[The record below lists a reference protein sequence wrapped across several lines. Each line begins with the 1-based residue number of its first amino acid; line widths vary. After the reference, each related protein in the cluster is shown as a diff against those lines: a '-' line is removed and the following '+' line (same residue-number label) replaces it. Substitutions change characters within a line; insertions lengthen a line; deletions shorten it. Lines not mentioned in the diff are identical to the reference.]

1 MSAALYALGNFSV
14 RHRYY
19 VVAAWIALMVATALI
34 ANVVGKQTSNNLTLP
49 GTGSTQAQD
58 LLSDNLP
65 NQANGTN
72 PVVMKAPHGTLDA
85 GANAKAVNATVSS
98 LRKAPGVIKAVS
110 PLSSQGSDAL
120 SKDKEIGY
128 ISLTLDQSPS
138 DLTEDEANAIIDTE
152 TPATDAGLEVA
163 NGGYLGQA
171 VSKPSTESSEA
182 VGLAA
187 AIVILLFTFGTATA
201 MGLPIATAI
210 VGLVTGLAA
219 IGLLGHGIDV
229 PTVGPTLGTMLGLG
243 VGIDYA
249 LFIVTRHRGFMEQG
263 HPVDEAAARAVGTA
277 GGAVVFA
284 GGTVVIALCSLA
296 VAQIPIVSALG
307 YSAAIVVLIAVITA
321 VTLLPALLSIL
332 GQRIDAL
339 RVPFL
344 RPPAHDHRPHGWA
357 RWARGVGKRPL
368 CRPWSWASASCS
380 CSRSRCSTCSSVS
393 RTTARCPR
401 RPRRGS
407 RMTCC
412 GRASGRASTGL
423 PGRRGLRRKPGPQ
436 RPEEAQPGHP
446 TTATAGAA
454 GRRADDR
461 AAGGPGSA
469 TGRGRR
475 PRRSRRL
482 QSQPPTKQEKQA
494 SQEEAFLKTTASDPR
509 LVKLENQIGK
519 TKGVKDVSPAT
530 LDKSGDTAVFTVIA
544 TTAPSA
550 DATEDLVRH
559 LRAPVIPDALK
570 GTTLTAYVG
579 GQTAG
584 YIDLADR
591 ISDKLPL
598 VIATVLVLSFLLLLV
613 AFRSIVVPLTAGLM
627 NLLSVGAAYGILTFV
642 FQEGHGATLIGLD
655 GAIPIVSYV
664 PLLMFAILFGLSMDY
679 QVFLLTRI
687 QEHYR
692 ENQDNHEAVVD
703 GLAVSARVITS
714 AALIMVSVYTSFI
727 LNGDPTV
734 KQFGLGLAAAIA
746 VDATIVRCL
755 LVPAV
760 MVMLGRANWWL
771 PGWARPP
778 AATGGD
784 RGRRLLQGQGCR
796 RGRRRIPAPRLKVAV
811 RRDWVHSGRPPGSDD
826 F

>member
-1 MSAALYALGNFSV
+1 MSRALYLLGRFCT
-14 RHRYY
+14 RHRFG
-19 VVAAWIALMVATALI
+19 VVIGWVALMVATAVI
-34 ANVVGKQTSNNLTLP
+34 ANAVGKQTSNNLTLP

-58 LLSDNLP
+58 LLSANLP

-72 PVVMKAPHGTLDA
+72 PVVMEAPHGTLDS
-85 GANAKAVNATVSS
+85 GANAKTVKATTKS
-98 LRKAPGVIKAVS
+98 LAQAPYVIKAVS
-110 PLSSQGSDAL
+110 PLSTDGAAAL
-120 SKDKEIGY
+120 SKDKRIGY
-128 ISLTLDQSPS
+128 ISVTLDQSS
-138 DLTEDEANAIIDTE
+138 ADLTEEQANKVIDAE
-152 TPATDAGLEVA
+152 SPATDKGFQVA

-171 VSKPSTESSEA
+171 VSKASTESSEA
-182 VGLAA
+182 VGIAA
-187 AIVILLFTFGTATA
+187 AIVILLFTFGTAAA
-201 MGLPIATAI
+201 MGLPIATAL

-263 HPVDEAAARAVGTA
+263 HPIDESAARAVATA

-307 YSAAIVVLIAVITA
+307 YSAAIVVLIAVVTA
-321 VTLLPALLSIL
+321 VTLLPALLAIL
-332 GQRIDAL
+332 GKRIDSL

-368 CRPWSWASASCS
+368 PAALLGAGILIVLAIPALHLQLGQQDNGQMPT
-380 CSRSRCSTCSSVS
+380 STQT
-393 RTTARCPR
+393 RQAYD
-401 RPRRGS
+401 
-407 RMTCC
+407 
-412 GRASGRASTGL
+412 L
-423 PGRRGLRRKPGPQ
+423 LRQGF
-436 RPEEAQPGHP
+436 
-446 TTATAGAA
+446 
-454 GRRADDR
+454 
-461 AAGGPGSA
+461 GPGSNGPFLVAVDFGSSPAHNDSKQLKQVEQQQSQAEQQAVTQA
-469 TGRGRR
+469 TAQLEAQGV
-475 PRRSRRL
+475 PPAEAQTQAQQEVS
-482 QSQPPTKQEKQA
+482 SQPPTKQQKQA
-494 SQEEAFLKTTASDPR
+494 SQQEAFLKTPASDPR

-519 TKGVKDVSPAT
+519 AKGVKQVSPAT
-530 LDKSGDTAVFTVIA
+530 LDKPGDTAVFTVVA

-550 DATEDLVRH
+550 DVTSDLVRH
-559 LRAPVIPDALK
+559 LRSPVIPDALK

-591 ISDKLPL
+591 ISEKLPL
-598 VIATVLVLSFLLLLV
+598 VIATVLVLSFLLLLI

-642 FQEGHGATLIGLD
+642 FQDGHGANLIGLD

-692 ENQDNHEAVVD
+692 ENEDNHEAVVD
-703 GLAVSARVITS
+703 GLAVSDRVITS

-755 LVPAV
+755 LVPSV
-760 MVMLGRANWWL
+760 MVMLGRSNWWL
-771 PGWARPP
+771 PGWLSRLVPRVGIEGDDYFRAKD
-778 AATGGD
+778 AA
-784 RGRRLLQGQGCR
+784 
-796 RGRRRIPAPRLKVAV
+796 AAA
-811 RRDWVHSGRPPGSDD
+811 SGPPPGG
-826 F
+826 